1 MLLNDIIQPIPKF
14 AAYNFR
20 LDLALQN
27 PTIAEQSQD
36 FTQFGNV
43 YSDNFYQYLNN
54 LTYADLLRFWFTIY
68 RLEIDINY
76 SVNSTNTEQSYNSAT
91 DTYEYI
97 SQNTN
102 VSLQKNI
109 IYHFTKPAT
118 TADPNPD
125 IFLPNERTC
134 VGFNGQ
140 NTTSIIPTISPNV
153 IVGLRQ
159 KEIYSLTAPKAVLI
173 NNDLALQVNFWHSN
187 VSPSPLSEFYDR
199 NLIYLGQT
207 SQQYD
212 LNGDVKDPV
221 KYIDFSATWETS
233 QGETIKEWTGGK
245 IPIGQQGW
253 IEGNEPYQ
261 SKQTNN
267 AQGTVNY
274 KFISFDCEQ

>member
-1 MLLNDIIQPIPKF
+1 
-14 AAYNFR
+14 
-20 LDLALQN
+20 
-27 PTIAEQSQD
+27 
-36 FTQFGNV
+36 
-43 YSDNFYQYLNN
+43 
-54 LTYADLLRFWFTIY
+54 
-68 RLEIDINY
+68 
-76 SVNSTNTEQSYNSAT
+76 
-91 DTYEYI
+91 
-97 SQNTN
+97 
-102 VSLQKNI
+102 
-109 IYHFTKPAT
+109 
-118 TADPNPD
+118 
-125 IFLPNERTC
+125 
-134 VGFNGQ
+134 
-140 NTTSIIPTISPNV
+140 
-153 IVGLRQ
+153 
-159 KEIYSLTAPKAVLI
+159 LI